1 MTPPHRPIGALL
13 IANRGEIA
21 LRIARTCRTRGV
33 RALGVFTD
41 EDADQRH
48 ARELDAALHIGDYLD
63 GDAVVAAALRL
74 GADAVHPGYGFLAEN
89 AGFAEKVERAGLIWV
104 GPPAAAIRSMG
115 SKAEAR
121 HTMTARGVPVV
132 PGYDGAAQD
141 DATLVAAALEI
152 GFPVLVKASAGGG
165 GKGMQVVEHEG
176 DLLEALAAARRL
188 AASAFG
194 DDRLLVE
201 KYVVR
206 PRHIEAQ
213 ILADAHGTVV
223 HLLERECSIQRRHQ
237 KVVEEAPS
245 PAFVGEAGEARR
257 QALLRDAVEAAR
269 AVGYTGAGTVEFIV
283 GEDGA
288 HYFLEMNTRLQVEHP
303 VTECITGVDLVDLQ
317 LDVAEGRAL
326 PAGLGA
332 VRAEGH
338 AIEVRLYAEDPD
350 AGWLPRSGTLLAFQ
364 IPEGPGV
371 RVDTGVEDGARVG
384 TSYDPMLAK
393 VIAHGRDRDEARRR
407 LVRALRDAVVLG
419 VDTNLGHL
427 IRTLSTPAFR
437 AGALHTG
444 FYDDNADALART
456 VAPDAR
462 RVALALA
469 ALAARPAPGPVPGV
483 APGWRSNP
491 WPEPPLQLALGD
503 DLHVLAPVW
512 GQDGVE
518 LAADRW
524 TEDQRPPGIPAAA
537 PDVAFPTPGAV
548 RLLCDAPPRCVV
560 EVGRVRI
567 AAARVQDGDLTHVQV
582 DGRSFTVRRLP
593 DLPAPGSGEAEGG
606 LVAPMPGKVVRVE
619 VAVGDAVGSGD
630 ALIVLE
636 AMKMEQ
642 VVRAPE
648 AGVVVAVLVAEGAQ
662 VDGGQAL
669 VVLGPGPDS
678 PAAIP

>member
-13 IANRGEIA
+13 VANRGEIA
-21 LRIARTCRTRGV
+21 LRIARTCRARGV

-48 ARELDAALHIGDYLD
+48 ARELDSALRITDYLD

-74 GADAVHPGYGFLAEN
+74 GADAIHPGYGFLAEN
-89 AGFAEKVERAGLIWV
+89 ASFAEQVEAAGLIWV
-104 GPPAAAIRSMG
+104 GPPPAAIRAMG

-132 PGYDGAAQD
+132 PGYDGEAQD
-141 DATLVAAALEI
+141 DATLTAAALEI

-165 GKGMQVVEHEG
+165 GKGMQVVEREG
-176 DLLEALAAARRL
+176 DLSGALAAARRL

-194 DDRLLVE
+194 DDRLLIE

-213 ILADAHGTVV
+213 ILADVHGAVV

-237 KVVEEAPS
+237 KVIEEAPS
-245 PAFVGEAGEARR
+245 PAFQGEAGEARR
-257 QALLRDAVEAAR
+257 AALLRDAVEAAR
-269 AVGYTGAGTVEFIV
+269 AVGYVGAGTVEFIV

-303 VTECITGVDLVDLQ
+303 VTECIAGVDLVGLQ
-317 LDVAEGRAL
+317 IDVAEGRAL
-326 PAGLGA
+326 PPGLGS
-332 VRAEGH
+332 VRADGH

-350 AGWLPRSGTLLAFQ
+350 AGWLPRSGTLACFSV
-364 IPEGPGV
+364 PERPGV
-371 RVDTGVEDGARVG
+371 RVDTGVGDGVRVG
-384 TSYDPMLAK
+384 TAYDPMLAK
-393 VIAHGRDRDEARRR
+393 IIAHGRDREEARRR
-407 LVRALRDAVVLG
+407 LLGALRDAVVLG
-419 VDTNLGHL
+419 VDTNLDHL
-427 IRTLSTPAFR
+427 IRTLSTPAFQ

-444 FYDDNADALART
+444 FYAQHADAL
-456 VAPDAR
+456 VATTGPDAR

-491 WPEPPLQLALGD
+491 WPEPPLQLAIGD
-503 DLHVLAPVW
+503 DVHVLAPVW
-512 GQDGVE
+512 RRDGVE
-518 LAADRW
+518 IAADRW
-524 TEDQRPPGIPAAA
+524 ADDARPPGIPAAS
-537 PDVAFPTPGAV
+537 PDALFPAALAV
-548 RLLCDAPPRCVV
+548 RLLSDAPPRCVV
-560 EVGRVRI
+560 EVGALRV

-582 DGRSFTVRRLP
+582 GGRSLTVRRLP
-593 DLPAPGSGEAEGG
+593 DLPAPGSGEAVGG

-619 VAVGDAVGSGD
+619 VAVGDSVAAGD
-630 ALIVLE
+630 PLVVLE

-648 AGVVVAVLVAEGAQ
+648 AGVVAAVLVAEGAQ

-669 VVLGPGPDS
+669 VVLDPSPDA
-678 PAAIP
+678 PAAIS